1 MGVDSSSSRARYGY
15 DPQYRWLRGRLEYSG
30 IDHRWKL
37 RYIPVEG
44 TTDDYG
50 GSVVLSDV
58 SRLSGYERG
67 EFVEVR
73 GALGNPAEDDLGYA
87 PEFQIHQIERLGS

>member
-1 MGVDSSSSRARYGY
+1 MGALVRHRAALALARLR
-15 DPQYRWLRGRLEYSG
+15 DPESL
-30 IDHRWKL
+30 
-37 RYIPVEG
+37 
-44 TTDDYG
+44 
-50 GSVVLSDV
+50 LSDV

-87 PEFQIHQIERLGS
+87 PEFEIHQIERLGN